1 MEFIS
6 WLINE
11 FRPRL
16 APQNGLQPLSKEA
29 VKKMEKAAMTQKQA
43 LTDEKDSVFMTQE
56 QKDNFN
62 SVGMDQPNNGDS
74 FKQAELIP
82 ISHTDVHKFIQEISG
97 DNLQLINFTNEEIEA
112 KDALTSQNNEE
123 FELLQKQIV

>member
-1 MEFIS
+1 M
-6 WLINE
+6 INE

-29 VKKMEKAAMTQKQA
+29 VKKMEKAAMKQKQA